1 MADRCH
7 YEVHVKKIKEEMVC
21 HIKSLE
27 QQNAELQGSVREKV
41 QWVELIVQALMQ
53 DERDAEAIE
62 RLKRGRSYEQLVN
75 WLGRPPFEDIA
86 QLLPVSKRLL
96 LNVMKKYESAMI
108 LNGVPDGGA
117 PTRWTTVISNDAILH
132 HLMALY
138 FTWIHPVHMLF
149 SEKHFMESFRNEDHT
164 YCTPVLVNVMCAM
177 GCFLLVDE
185 GGDEKDAKRLGARF
199 LEQVYRNIATEDQ
212 KKPTFATTYAMLFLV
227 ELSAGQA
234 RKAAS
239 HLRLAVESLH
249 KADTSGFAPEAFE
262 IVSWGI
268 HAMNTYVSS
277 VIQAH

>member
-7 YEVHVKKIKEEMVC
+7 YEVHVKTVKEEMIRR
-21 HIKSLE
+21 IKSLE
-27 QQNAELQGSVREKV
+27 QQNAELQGSMREKQ
-41 QWVELIVQALMQ
+41 QWVESLVHALAQ
-53 DERDAEAIE
+53 DERGAEAIE
-62 RLKRGRSYEQLVN
+62 RLKSGQSYEQLAV
-75 WLGRPPFEDIA
+75 WLGRPPFENLHRLSPA
-86 QLLPVSKRLL
+86 SETLLTNTV
-96 LNVMKKYESAMI
+96 KKYENAMPVASI
-108 LNGVPDGGA
+108 DGEMTA
-117 PTRWTTVISNDAILH
+117 RWTNVTSNDGVLH

-149 SEKHFMESFRNEDHT
+149 SEKHFMASFRNADHT
-164 YCTPVLVNVMCAM
+164 YCTPVLVNLMCAM

-212 KKPTFATTYAMLFLV
+212 RKPTFATTYAMLFLV

-249 KADTSGFAPEAFE
+249 KADTTNFAPEAFE
-262 IVSWGI
+262 IVSWGVRTT
-268 HAMNTYVSS
+268 NT
-277 VIQAH
+277 